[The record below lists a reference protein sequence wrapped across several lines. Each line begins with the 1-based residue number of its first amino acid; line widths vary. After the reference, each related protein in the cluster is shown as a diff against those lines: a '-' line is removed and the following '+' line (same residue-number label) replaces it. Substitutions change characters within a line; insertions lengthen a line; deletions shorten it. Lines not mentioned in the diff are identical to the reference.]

1 MYIEDNFLVHVLKK
15 LTTLVEIATL
25 RYVGLTKSKVRI
37 LNFGRVNFRLFEE
50 QLDEIPMGSC
60 P

>member
-1 MYIEDNFLVHVLKK
+1 MQMNSLKGSLVCSNH
-15 LTTLVEIATL
+15 TLVEIATL